1 MASETIYDHP
11 LYYDILF
18 GFDRSK
24 EAEFYQRTFA
34 RCGVATSEPVLEVA
48 CGPARVGRLLARR
61 GWKLTGL
68 DHSPAMLAFAREQAA
83 AEGTPLATLCADMT
97 AFSARAPFAA
107 GLNPLSSF
115 HLLHSDAEADAHLRC
130 MAAALR
136 PGGVY
141 VLDLAFQASAGG
153 APVTTTDEGWQMTRG
168 AVTVRGENDAVYVTD
183 AAVERRL
190 AWGPEAHLRGYT
202 ARAFA
207 ARVAACPDFSIESWH
222 PESSRATGV
231 SGFSAL
237 GAAGGPA
244 LGRAMVV
251 LRRMGARTP
260 A

>member
-11 LYYDILF
+11 LYWDILF

-24 EAEFYQRTFA
+24 EAEFHHRTFA
-34 RCGVATSEPVLEVA
+34 RWGIATDERVLEVA
-48 CGPARVGRLLARR
+48 CGPARVARLLARR

-97 AFSARAPFAA
+97 AFTARDLFAA
-107 GLNPLSSF
+107 AYNPLSSF
-115 HLLHSDAEADAHLRC
+115 RLLHRDDEADAHLRC

-141 VLDLAFQASAGG
+141 VLDLAFQASVG
-153 APVTTTDEGWQMTRG
+153 APVTTTDEGWEMMRG
-168 AVTVRGENDAVYVTD
+168 AVTVRGENEAVYVTD
-183 AAVERRL
+183 AGAQRRL
-190 AWGPEAHLRGYT
+190 AWGAEAHLRGYT

-207 ARVAACPDFSIESWH
+207 ERVGACHDFTIESWH
-222 PESSRATGV
+222 PEASRATGV
-231 SGFSAL
+231 SEFSAL
-237 GAAGGPA
+237 GSAGAPA

-251 LRRMGARTP
+251 LRRR
-260 A
+260 